1 MIEFPED
8 WRAGAASPEPNGAG
22 AWRAAGA
29 TAEAEVWL
37 RRELAFLHRVE
48 RRILRRERWR
58 QEAWRGIVVACI
70 LAVFSLC
77 WYLAAVSTDGSSGA
91 ACSGKG
97 TTASAA
103 AQGSTGKSGSTG
115 TTSSTGKAGS
125 TGTTGSTGKAGS
137 TGTTGSTAESGSG
150 TAASCGS

>member
-1 MIEFPED
+1 MKVVPDGDVGRPREGVHVIEFPED
-8 WRAGAASPEPNGAG
+8 WRAGSSSPEPGG
-22 AWRAAGA
+22 QPGGWRAAGA

-58 QEAWRGIVVACI
+58 REAWRGVVVACI

-77 WYLAAVSTDGSSGA
+77 WYLAAVSTDGSSSA
-91 ACSGKG
+91 SCSGKAT
-97 TTASAA
+97 TTAST

-115 TTSSTGKAGS
+115 TTGSTGTAGS
-125 TGTTGSTGKAGS
+125 TGKS
-137 TGTTGSTAESGSG
+137 SG